1 MNKKIKAIIEFVKV
15 HKKETIGVAVA
26 LGIVVIGAG
35 GYAISN
41 YYNPKTENNVAL
53 AEKKS
58 TDEAEIKK
66 NDEKKEDDTNNST
79 EDAKDENSD
88 VVVEEQED
96 GTMVVKDKD
105 GNTIADSSKGDDVS
119 KVVEEKKEA
128 GSNITIK
135 NTKGEVKKVEKV
147 ENGAIKIASGE
158 TVTPKVEIKQVSTT
172 SQNEQKGEK
181 VEEVKNIK
189 GATGSSEGSITIVKE
204 PKQESSS
211 KSESKTQEQK
221 EEAKQLEA
229 PQPSQKEEPKEEV
242 KPVEPTKPVEKPQEP
257 KKVEKPQRTWEYQE
271 EMTQQ
276 LWSEF
281 NAYRQSKGL
290 NALKWSGKYAGWTKT
305 HCEEMAKK
313 ETSFHKSYPDGAQIV
328 GLNGSNMTAPK
339 ILQQFKNSPAHNKNM
354 LYDDVTEGACAV
366 YRDSNGIYYF
376 VIGMNV

>member
-1 MNKKIKAIIEFVKV
+1 MNKKIKAIIEFVKL
-15 HKKETIGVAVA
+15 HKKETIGVVVA
-26 LGIVVIGAG
+26 LGIAIIGIG

-41 YYNPKTENNVAL
+41 HYNSKAENNLAL
-53 AEKKS
+53 VEKKN
-58 TDEAEIKK
+58 TDETKQ
-66 NDEKKEDDTNNST
+66 NDEKKEDDTNST
-79 EDAKDENSD
+79 EDTKNENSD

-96 GTMVVKDKD
+96 GTMIVKDKE

-128 GSNITIK
+128 GINITIK

-158 TVTPKVEIKQVSTT
+158 TVTPKVEKPVSITL
-172 SQNEQKGEK
+172 SKEQNGEK
-181 VEEVKNIK
+181 VEEVKDIK
-189 GATGSSEGSITIVKE
+189 GATGSSEGSITIVK
-204 PKQESSS
+204 PKKEEGSN
-211 KSESKTQEQK
+211 KSESKPQDNPK
-221 EEAKQLEA
+221 EE
-229 PQPSQKEEPKEEV
+229 PSQPSQKEEPKEEV
-242 KPVEPTKPVEKPQEP
+242 KPVEPAKPVEKPQEP
-257 KKVEKPQRTWEYQE
+257 KPVEKPQRTWEYQE
-271 EMTQQ
+271 GMTNQ

-328 GLNGSNMTAPK
+328 GLNGSNMTATK

-366 YRDSNGIYYF
+366 YRDSNGVYYF

>member
-26 LGIVVIGAG
+26 LGIAVIGIG

-41 YYNPKTENNVAL
+41 HYNSKAENNLAL
-53 AEKKS
+53 AEKKN
-58 TDEAEIKK
+58 TDEAKQ
-66 NDEKKEDDTNNST
+66 NDEKKEDDTNST
-79 EDAKDENSD
+79 EDTKNENSD

-96 GTMVVKDKD
+96 GTMIVKDKE

-119 KVVEEKKEA
+119 KVIEEKKEA

-158 TVTPKVEIKQVSTT
+158 TVTPKVEKPVSTT
-172 SQNEQKGEK
+172 SSKEQNGEK
-181 VEEVKNIK
+181 VEEVKDIK
-189 GATGSSEGSITIVKE
+189 GATGSSEGSITIVKPNKE
-204 PKQESSS
+204 ENSN
-211 KSESKTQEQK
+211 KSESKPQDNPK
-221 EEAKQLEA
+221 EEAS
-229 PQPSQKEEPKEEV
+229 QPSQKEEPKEEV
-242 KPVEPTKPVEKPQEP
+242 KPVEPVKPIEKPQEP
-257 KKVEKPQRTWEYQE
+257 KEEVKPQRTWEYQE
-271 EMTQQ
+271 GMTNQ

-290 NALKWSGKYAGWTKT
+290 NALSWSGKYAGWTKT

-328 GLNGSNMTAPK
+328 GLNGSNMTATK

-366 YRDSNGIYYF
+366 YKDSNGVYYF

>member
-1 MNKKIKAIIEFVKV
+1 MNKKIRAIIEFVKL

-26 LGIVVIGAG
+26 LGIAVIGIG

-41 YYNPKTENNVAL
+41 HYNSKSENNLAL
-53 AEKKS
+53 AEKKN
-58 TDEAEIKK
+58 TDEAKQ
-66 NDEKKEDDTNNST
+66 NDEKKEDDTNST
-79 EDAKDENSD
+79 EDTKNENSD

-96 GTMVVKDKD
+96 GTMIVKDKE

-119 KVVEEKKEA
+119 KVIEEKKEA

-135 NTKGEVKKVEKV
+135 NTKGEVKKVENV

-158 TVTPKVEIKQVSTT
+158 TVTPKVEKPVSTT
-172 SQNEQKGEK
+172 SQKEQNGEK
-181 VEEVKNIK
+181 VEEVKDIK
-189 GATGSSEGSITIVKE
+189 GATGSSEGSITIVK
-204 PKQESSS
+204 PKKEEGSN
-211 KSESKTQEQK
+211 KSESKPQENPKEEPSQPSQK
-221 EEAKQLEA
+221 EEK
-229 PQPSQKEEPKEEV
+229 KEEPKEEV
-242 KPVEPTKPVEKPQEP
+242 KPVEPAKPVDKPQEP
-257 KKVEKPQRTWEYQE
+257 KPVEKQQRTWEYQE
-271 EMTQQ
+271 GMTQQ

-290 NALKWSGKYAGWTKT
+290 NALNWSGKYAGWTKT

-328 GLNGSNMTAPK
+328 YDGTAYTTVNSILNG
-339 ILQQFKNSPAHNKNM
+339 FKNSPAHNKNM

-366 YRDSNGIYYF
+366 YKDSLGRYYA

>member
-1 MNKKIKAIIEFVKV
+1 MNKKIKAIIEFVKL

-26 LGIVVIGAG
+26 LGIAVIGIG

-41 YYNPKTENNVAL
+41 HYNSKAENNLAL
-53 AEKKS
+53 AEKKN
-58 TDEAEIKK
+58 TDEAKQ
-66 NDEKKEDDTNNST
+66 NDEKKEDDTNST
-79 EDAKDENSD
+79 EDTKNENSD
-88 VVVEEQED
+88 VIVEEQED
-96 GTMVVKDKD
+96 GTMIVKDKE

-158 TVTPKVEIKQVSTT
+158 TVTPKVEKPVSTT
-172 SQNEQKGEK
+172 SSKEQNGEK
-181 VEEVKNIK
+181 VEEVKDIK
-189 GATGSSEGSITIVKE
+189 GATGSSEGSITIIKPNKE
-204 PKQESSS
+204 ENSN
-211 KSESKTQEQK
+211 KSESKPQDNPK
-221 EEAKQLEA
+221 EEAS
-229 PQPSQKEEPKEEV
+229 QPSQKEEPKEEV
-242 KPVEPTKPVEKPQEP
+242 KPVEPVKPVEKPQEP
-257 KKVEKPQRTWEYQE
+257 KPVEKPQRTWEYQE
-271 EMTQQ
+271 GMTNQ

-290 NALKWSGKYAGWTKT
+290 NALSWSGKYAGWTKT
-305 HCEEMAKK
+305 HCEEMSKK

-328 GLNGSNMTAPK
+328 GLNGSNMTATK

-366 YRDSNGIYYF
+366 YRDSNGVYYF

>member
-26 LGIVVIGAG
+26 LGIAIIGIG

-41 YYNPKTENNVAL
+41 HYNSKAENNLAL
-53 AEKKS
+53 VEKKN
-58 TDEAEIKK
+58 TDETKQ
-66 NDEKKEDDTNNST
+66 NDEKKEDDTNST
-79 EDAKDENSD
+79 EDTKNENSD

-96 GTMVVKDKD
+96 GTMIVKDKE

-119 KVVEEKKEA
+119 KIVEEKKEA

-158 TVTPKVEIKQVSTT
+158 TVTPKVEKPVSTT
-172 SQNEQKGEK
+172 SSKEQNGEK
-181 VEEVKNIK
+181 VEEVKDIK
-189 GATGSSEGSITIVKE
+189 GATGSSEGSITIVKPNKE
-204 PKQESSS
+204 ENSN
-211 KSESKTQEQK
+211 KSESKPQDNPK
-221 EEAKQLEA
+221 EEAS
-229 PQPSQKEEPKEEV
+229 QPSQKEEPKEEV
-242 KPVEPTKPVEKPQEP
+242 KP
-257 KKVEKPQRTWEYQE
+257 QRTWEYQE
-271 EMTQQ
+271 GMTNQ

-281 NAYRQSKGL
+281 NDYRQSKGL
-290 NALKWSGKYAGWTKT
+290 NALSWSGKYAGWTKT

-328 GLNGSNMTAPK
+328 YDGTAYTTVNSILNG
-339 ILQQFKNSPAHNKNM
+339 FKNSPAHNKNM

-366 YRDSNGIYYF
+366 YKDSLGRYYA

>member
-1 MNKKIKAIIEFVKV
+1 MNKKIRAIIEFVKL

-26 LGIVVIGAG
+26 LGIAVIGIG

-41 YYNPKTENNVAL
+41 HYNSKAENNLAL
-53 AEKKS
+53 AEKKNA
-58 TDEAEIKK
+58 DEAKQ
-66 NDEKKEDDTNNST
+66 NDEKKEDDTNST
-79 EDAKDENSD
+79 EDTKNENSD

-96 GTMVVKDKD
+96 GTMIVKDKE

-119 KVVEEKKEA
+119 KIVEEKKEA

-158 TVTPKVEIKQVSTT
+158 IVTPKVEKPVSTT
-172 SQNEQKGEK
+172 SSKEQNGEK
-181 VEEVKNIK
+181 VEEVKDIK
-189 GATGSSEGSITIVKE
+189 GATGSSEGSITIVKPNKE
-204 PKQESSS
+204 ENSN
-211 KSESKTQEQK
+211 KSESKPQDNPK
-221 EEAKQLEA
+221 EEAS
-229 PQPSQKEEPKEEV
+229 QPSQREEPKEEV
-242 KPVEPTKPVEKPQEP
+242 KPVEPVKPVEKPQEP
-257 KKVEKPQRTWEYQE
+257 NPVEKPQRTWEYQGG
-271 EMTQQ
+271 MTNQ

-290 NALKWSGKYAGWTKT
+290 NALSWSGKYAGWTKT

-328 GLNGSNMTAPK
+328 GLNGSNMTATK

-366 YRDSNGIYYF
+366 YRDSNGVYYF

>member
-26 LGIVVIGAG
+26 LGIAVIGIG
-35 GYAISN
+35 GYAISSH
-41 YYNPKTENNVAL
+41 YNSKAENNLAL
-53 AEKKS
+53 AEKKN
-58 TDEAEIKK
+58 TDEAKQ
-66 NDEKKEDDTNNST
+66 NDEKKEDDTKST
-79 EDAKDENSD
+79 EDTKNENSD

-96 GTMVVKDKD
+96 GTMIVKDKE

-119 KVVEEKKEA
+119 KIVEEKKEA

-158 TVTPKVEIKQVSTT
+158 TVTPKVEKPVSTT
-172 SQNEQKGEK
+172 SSKEQNGEK
-181 VEEVKNIK
+181 VEEVKDIK
-189 GATGSSEGSITIVKE
+189 GATGSNEGSITIVKPNKE
-204 PKQESSS
+204 ENSN
-211 KSESKTQEQK
+211 KSESKPQDNPK
-221 EEAKQLEA
+221 EEAS
-229 PQPSQKEEPKEEV
+229 QPSQKEEPKEEV
-242 KPVEPTKPVEKPQEP
+242 KPVEPVKPVEKPQEP
-257 KKVEKPQRTWEYQE
+257 NPVEKPQRTWEYQE
-271 EMTQQ
+271 GMTNQ

-290 NALKWSGKYAGWTKT
+290 NALSWSGKYAGWTKT

-328 GLNGSNMTAPK
+328 GLNGSNMTATK

-366 YRDSNGIYYF
+366 YRDSNGVYYF

>member
-1 MNKKIKAIIEFVKV
+1 MSKKIKTIIEFVKV

-26 LGIVVIGAG
+26 LGIAVIGIG

-41 YYNPKTENNVAL
+41 HYNSKAENNLAL
-53 AEKKS
+53 VEKKN
-58 TDEAEIKK
+58 TDETKQ
-66 NDEKKEDDTNNST
+66 NGEKKEDDTNST
-79 EDAKDENSD
+79 EDTKNENSD

-96 GTMVVKDKD
+96 GTMIVKDKE

-158 TVTPKVEIKQVSTT
+158 TVTPKVDKPVSTT
-172 SQNEQKGEK
+172 SSKEQNSEK
-181 VEEVKNIK
+181 VEEVKDIK
-189 GATGSSEGSITIVKE
+189 GATGSSEGSITIVKPNKE
-204 PKQESSS
+204 EGSN
-211 KSESKTQEQK
+211 KSESKPQDNPKEEASQPSQK
-221 EEAKQLEA
+221 EEK
-229 PQPSQKEEPKEEV
+229 KEEPKEEV
-242 KPVEPTKPVEKPQEP
+242 KPVEPVKPVEKPQEP
-257 KKVEKPQRTWEYQE
+257 KPVEKPQRTWEYQE
-271 EMTQQ
+271 GMTQQ

-328 GLNGSNMTAPK
+328 YDGTAYTTVNSILNG
-339 ILQQFKNSPAHNKNM
+339 FKNSPAHNKNM

-366 YRDSNGIYYF
+366 YKDSLGRYYA